1 MNLASVVC
9 RPAGHKKKLKFFVFN
24 RPLKLFCEQNY
35 MLIKSLFS
43 LEELVMTPSPII
55 SFSLTCWSPE
65 VAARS
70 GSRYNKKYGSDIS
83 SCKHQPISPVAVRG
97 GHLPIT
103 LTASPAT
110 VGNWGRAT
118 HSINKKRGKQWSRV
132 LESSRWRFKPTCGN
146 TSCLLK
152 KK

>member
-1 MNLASVVC
+1 
-9 RPAGHKKKLKFFVFN
+9 
-24 RPLKLFCEQNY
+24 
-35 MLIKSLFS
+35 
-43 LEELVMTPSPII
+43 MTPSRII
-55 SFSLTCWSPE
+55 CFTCWSPE

-70 GSRYNKKYGSDIS
+70 GSRYKKKYGSDIS

-118 HSINKKRGKQWSRV
+118 LSINKKRKAMV
-132 LESSRWRFKPTCGN
+132 KEFKRAVGGDLSPLVAT
-146 TSCLLK
+146 LVVF
-152 KK
+152 